1 MAGKIMDKNKNPGP
15 LANLKTGDVFE
26 IRGQIFWFWP
36 NGGFDDT
43 VSRYAIWLGEDT
55 PERQTHPPLRSQAH
69 GETFTSA
76 MGMPP
81 GSTPMPGIKAWV
93 MVDGAPRYLLIDAND
108 IRELPSEDD

>member
-1 MAGKIMDKNKNPGP
+1 MAGKIMDKNKNLGP

-26 IRGQIFWFWP
+26 IRGPIYWFWP
-36 NGGFDDT
+36 HDGFDDT
-43 VSRYAIWLGEDT
+43 VSRFAIWLGEDT

-76 MGMPP
+76 MGVPP
-81 GSTPMPGIKAWV
+81 GSTPMPRIKAWV
-93 MVDGAPRYLLIDAND
+93 VVGGAPRYLLIGAND